1 MRILFGNYVLD
12 SLENQPYIR
21 DTKTGIGS
29 VLGMRNP
36 QMKTPE
42 QKAAKKAAEKA
53 KKAAQQA
60 ANLARTVATNPT
72 IEFEPPCS
80 VEEFYKPLRSS
91 EAVFRD
97 KRNGR

>member
-1 MRILFGNYVLD
+1 
-12 SLENQPYIR
+12 
-21 DTKTGIGS
+21 
-29 VLGMRNP
+29 
-36 QMKTPE
+36 MKTPE

-60 ANLARTVATNPT
+60 ANMARTIATNPV
-72 IEFEPPCS
+72 IEFAPPCT